1 MRKILRVFCVL
12 FFIFAHFSSAITE
25 KKEKEATNQSPIPYH
40 AYAMFV
46 IWSFLVELPLL
57 AIRKAK
63 SATLH
68 LLLFALLD
76 LSTLGSVAFVTYY
89 SIFVL
94 IDSLCIYFAFFRVG
108 KNNFLEF

>member
-1 MRKILRVFCVL
+1 MSKILRDLCIFA
-12 FFIFAHFSSAITE
+12 FIFAQLSSAITE
-25 KKEKEATNQSPIPYH
+25 EKEKEVPIQSPIPYH

-57 AIRKAK
+57 AIRNAK

-89 SIFVL
+89 STYYINYVWF
-94 IDSLCIYFAFFRVG
+94 YFFHFRVG
-108 KNNFLEF
+108 ENNFPQF